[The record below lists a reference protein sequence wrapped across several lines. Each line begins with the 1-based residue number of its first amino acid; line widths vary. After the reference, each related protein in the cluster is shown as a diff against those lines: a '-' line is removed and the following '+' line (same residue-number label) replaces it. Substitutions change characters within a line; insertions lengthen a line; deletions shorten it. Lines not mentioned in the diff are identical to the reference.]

1 MKKNE
6 MKTCE
11 KCGEKYFGEECVGC
25 YSNQY
30 AHYTKD
36 APTKIKIYIAVA
48 LLVVAGIIVAT
59 QMQHKSAHAVPT
71 TISYG

>member
-11 KCGEKYFGEECVGC
+11 KCGEKYFGKECVGC
-25 YSNQY
+25 HSNQY

-36 APTKIKIYIAVA
+36 APLKIKIFIAVA
-48 LLVVAGIIVAT
+48 FLVIVGIII
-59 QMQHKSAHAVPT
+59 
-71 TISYG
+71 ISNR

>member
-25 YSNQY
+25 HSNQY
-30 AHYTKD
+30 SRYTKD
-36 APTKIKIYIAVA
+36 TPVKMKVFIAVVFLVLVGLIIR
-48 LLVVAGIIVAT
+48 LLA
-59 QMQHKSAHAVPT
+59 
-71 TISYG
+71 

>member
-11 KCGEKYFGEECVGC
+11 KCGEKYFGDECIGC
-25 YSNQY
+25 GSNQY

-36 APTKIKIYIAVA
+36 TPVKMKIFIAVA
-48 LLVVAGIIVAT
+48 FLVIVGLIIRLLA
-59 QMQHKSAHAVPT
+59 
-71 TISYG
+71 